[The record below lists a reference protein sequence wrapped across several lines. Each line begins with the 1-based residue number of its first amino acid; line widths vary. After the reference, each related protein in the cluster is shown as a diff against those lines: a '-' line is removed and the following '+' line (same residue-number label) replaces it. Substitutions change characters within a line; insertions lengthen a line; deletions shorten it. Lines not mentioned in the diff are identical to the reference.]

1 MIMQSVFRRT
11 PRIAVAVVA
20 AIGAMLLTLIP
31 GAGALAQTQG
41 ATAPPATAPSGPIAG
56 TPPAPAAG
64 SNAIEGYVIGV
75 GDVIEVSVLGR
86 EDYKAR
92 VQVQVDGTVQLP
104 LIKDVKALDRTVL
117 QLRNDIRT
125 ALIQGQYFNDPAVS
139 VVVAGFSSRYVT
151 VLGEVATPGLMP
163 IDRPYRLS
171 EIIAR
176 AGGLKPTAADEIR
189 LTRSTGETQTY
200 DIKQLASGGNAQD
213 PSVNPTDR
221 IFVDKVAEF
230 YVTGAVNA
238 PGVHPL
244 RANMTLRMA
253 IARAGGVSA
262 MGSMKRVKVFRDGK
276 QIPKYGLEQPIQ
288 AGDSIEVGERLF

>member
-1 MIMQSVFRRT
+1 MQSVSRKM
-11 PRIAVAVVA
+11 PRFPLA
-20 AIGAMLLTLIP
+20 ALGAMLLTLVP
-31 GAGALAQTQG
+31 GAGALAQ
-41 ATAPPATAPSGPIAG
+41 APAAPPMAPSGPIAG
-56 TPPAPAAG
+56 ATPAPAATDG
-64 SNAIEGYVIGV
+64 ATAAIEGYVIGV
-75 GDVIEVSVLGR
+75 GDVIEVTVLGR

-117 QLRNDIRT
+117 QLRNDIRA

-200 DIKQLASGGNAQD
+200 DMKQIASGGSAQD
-213 PSVNPTDR
+213 PPVNPTDR

-230 YVTGAVNA
+230 YVTGAVNG

-244 RANMTLRMA
+244 RTNMTLRMA

-262 MGSMKRVKVFRDGK
+262 LGSIKRVKVFRDGK